1 MSTTTILER
10 FADEQGWNDASQR
23 DVLER
28 YIDNQRD
35 DEALIEYLVNAAA
48 DEGVEAEGQDLED
61 IAEEMGWEDSSVVI
75 HLLGYI
81 QNQEADDAFEDFLA
95 QQAELENSPSI

>member
-1 MSTTTILER
+1 MSTNNIFER

-35 DEALIEYLVNAAA
+35 DTALVEYLQQAAA
-48 DEGVEAEGQDLED
+48 DEGVEAEGQDLAD

-81 QNQEADDAFEDFLA
+81 QNQESDDVFEDFLSE
-95 QQAELENSPSI
+95 QAEFENSPSM